1 MATNTTPWAFATV
14 AAASSMLVGC
24 EAIQAIFKA
33 GVWVGVIGVAI
44 VLMLILGLTRMLRG
58 S

>member
-1 MATNTTPWAFATV
+1 MWAFATV
-14 AAASSMLVGC
+14 AATSSMLSGC
-24 EAIQAIFKA
+24 EAIEAIFKA

-44 VLMLILGLTRMLRG
+44 VLMLVLGLTRMLRG